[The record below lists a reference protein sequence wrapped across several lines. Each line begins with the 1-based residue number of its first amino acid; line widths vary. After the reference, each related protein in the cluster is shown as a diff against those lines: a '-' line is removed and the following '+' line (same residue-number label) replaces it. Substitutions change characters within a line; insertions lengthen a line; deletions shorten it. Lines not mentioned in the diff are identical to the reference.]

1 MNFQS
6 LHYFI
11 MLARWINTPKCA
23 LSALRDY
30 FYIMH
35 LYETQALLS
44 DIVDIYGGFGVGL
57 TFVW

>member
-1 MNFQS
+1 MDK
-6 LHYFI
+6 YPEVCI
-11 MLARWINTPKCA
+11 KCA
-23 LSALRDY
+23 SGLFLYNA
-30 FYIMH
+30 

>member
-1 MNFQS
+1 MN
-6 LHYFI
+6 
-11 MLARWINTPKCA
+11 MEINPSEYKI
-23 LSALRDY
+23 LIVDDVMSNV
-30 FYIMH
+30 

>member
-1 MNFQS
+1 MDK
-6 LHYFI
+6 Y
-11 MLARWINTPKCA
+11 PEV
-23 LSALRDY
+23 RDY